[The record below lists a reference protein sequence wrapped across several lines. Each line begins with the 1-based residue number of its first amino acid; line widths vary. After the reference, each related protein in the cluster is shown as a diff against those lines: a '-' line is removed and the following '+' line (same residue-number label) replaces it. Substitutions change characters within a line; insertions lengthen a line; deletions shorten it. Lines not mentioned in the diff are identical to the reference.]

1 MTSFVLRN
9 VRLVELDRGRGYGG
23 EPVDVRVVDERVE
36 SVGREV
42 TRPAGIP
49 ELDGE
54 GRWLMPGLW
63 DAHVHLG
70 QWALAS
76 QRLDL
81 GGTESLAEAL
91 DRVTSR
97 LAMTEGPLIAWGHR
111 PAAWD
116 PPATVTALDEVTGAR
131 PTVLIAG
138 DGHHAWM
145 NSVALDALDLP
156 RREGMVEEVEWFQHY
171 PRLALVLGE
180 DGESPAAYLA
190 VQQSAAALGIVG
202 ITDLE
207 FGRAPH
213 EWPDRASAAGLLKV
227 RVGTYPETLE
237 DYLALGLR
245 TGDRLG
251 EDARHVM
258 GPLKIISDGSLN
270 TRTAW
275 CCEPYHDAPTS
286 GAANL
291 SVADLHSLMT
301 RAREHGLEV
310 AAHAIGDAAVSQAL
324 DAYAATGAVGT
335 IEHAQLVDPAD
346 LPRMAELGVRASV
359 QPAHLLD
366 DRDATVRSWP
376 DRTDRCFML
385 RAMADAG
392 VTLAMGSDAPVARL
406 DPWLAAA
413 AAVHRTADDR
423 EPWHP
428 EQALTAREALAA
440 SVDGLGTVHAGMPAD
455 LVLVDD
461 DPLTTYDESAAV
473 SEHLLST
480 SVARTWID
488 GELVHTTVD

>member
-9 VRLVELDRGRGYGG
+9 VRLVELGRGRGYGG
-23 EPVDVRVVDERVE
+23 EPLDVRVVDERVE
-36 SVGREV
+36 SVGHEV

-49 ELDGE
+49 EMDGE

-70 QWALAS
+70 QWTLAS

-81 GGTESLAEAL
+81 GGTESVGEAL
-91 DRVTSR
+91 ARVTSR
-97 LAMTEGPLIAWGHR
+97 LAETDGPLVAWGHR
-111 PAAWD
+111 PSAWD
-116 PPATVTALDEVTGAR
+116 PPPTVMALDEVTGSR

-145 NSVALDALDLP
+145 NTVALDALGLP
-156 RREGMVEEVEWFQHY
+156 RRDGLVEENEWFQHY
-171 PRLALVLGE
+171 PRLADVLGE
-180 DGESPAAYLA
+180 EGTSPAAYLA
-190 VQQSAAALGIVG
+190 VQQSAAALGVVG
-202 ITDLE
+202 VVDLE
-207 FGRAPH
+207 FGRSPG
-213 EWPDRASAAGLLKV
+213 EWPAMADAAGLLKV
-227 RVGTYPETLE
+227 RVGTYAETLD
-237 DYLALGLR
+237 DYLALGVR
-245 TGDRLG
+245 TGEPLAGDR
-251 EDARHVM
+251 RHVM

-291 SVADLHSLMT
+291 SVTDLHALME

-310 AAHAIGDAAVSQAL
+310 ATHAIGDAAVTQAL
-324 DAYAATGAVGT
+324 DAYAATGAVGS

-346 LPRMAELGVRASV
+346 LPRRAELGIRASV

-366 DRDATVRSWP
+366 DRDATLRSWP
-376 DRTDRCFML
+376 DRDDRCFML
-385 RAMADAG
+385 RSMVDAG
-392 VTLAMGSDAPVARL
+392 VTLALGSDAPVARL

-413 AAVHRTADDR
+413 AAVHRSADDR

-428 EQALTAREALAA
+428 AQALTARDALAA

-455 LVLVDD
+455 LVLLDD
-461 DPLTTYDESAAV
+461 DPLAPHDGSAAV
-473 SEHLLST
+473 AEHLRST
-480 SVARTWID
+480 RVAATWIEGD
-488 GELVHTTVD
+488 LVHTT